1 MSSGT
6 SRHPSPPRGRASWT
20 IAGAAVALVAALAG
34 CAVETPPSIPGA
46 PERRA
51 AVVPAR
57 RAGTGPDGGDAG
69 DASCAASCPSP
80 REGEELAGCHPSRL
94 DRRVAAHRG
103 ALGEPPDEWV
113 VCYFEAR

>member
-1 MSSGT
+1 MITRRPRAPARRSVVT
-6 SRHPSPPRGRASWT
+6 SVMLVT
-20 IAGAAVALVAALAG
+20 AVLAG
-34 CAVETPPSIPGA
+34 CAVEARPSVPGA

-51 AVVPAR
+51 VVVPAR
-57 RAGTGPDGGDAG
+57 RSPTGPDRPNAS
-69 DASCAASCPSP
+69 DASCLASCPP
-80 REGEELAGCHPSRL
+80 ARDGEELAGCHPSQL